1 MVSDSRAGMDGKA
14 ENSIQNTTEYEGN
27 QSTACHIPDIGKKI
41 RFCQLTDKKRT
52 GGNRRTPVPEK
63 NPGQDRT
70 AGKKRRNTHTVGH
83 SHTDHADGGGTSK
96 GGSRKERDQTAQKKR
111 RQQHHGRS
119 TDGRCII
126 YDIGNGTTGT
136 PDRCEHTD
144 QQQSQQNIFYC
155 ENSVPGKTK
164 HLFYT
169 FSMDQSIGKEQNV
182 PEYQGK
188 NNRSTGDYTC
198 DETGCK
204 QRQK

>member
-1 MVSDSRAGMDGKA
+1 MDGKTK
-14 ENSIQNTTEYEGN
+14 NSIQNTAQYKGN

-41 RFCQLTDKKRT
+41 CFRQLADKKCT

-63 NPGQDRT
+63 NPGQDCA
-70 AGKKRRNTHTVGH
+70 AGKKGWNPHTVGH

-96 GGSRKERDQTAQKKR
+96 GGSRKEGDQTAQKKR

-119 TDGRCII
+119 TDGRSII

-169 FSMDQSIGKEQNV
+169 FSMEQSIGKEQNV

>member
-1 MVSDSRAGMDGKA
+1 MDGKTK
-14 ENSIQNTTEYEGN
+14 NSIQNTAQYKGN
-27 QSTACHIPDIGKKI
+27 QSTAGHIPDIEKKI

-144 QQQSQQNIFYC
+144 Q
-155 ENSVPGKTK
+155 
-164 HLFYT
+164 
-169 FSMDQSIGKEQNV
+169 
-182 PEYQGK
+182 
-188 NNRSTGDYTC
+188 
-198 DETGCK
+198 
-204 QRQK
+204 